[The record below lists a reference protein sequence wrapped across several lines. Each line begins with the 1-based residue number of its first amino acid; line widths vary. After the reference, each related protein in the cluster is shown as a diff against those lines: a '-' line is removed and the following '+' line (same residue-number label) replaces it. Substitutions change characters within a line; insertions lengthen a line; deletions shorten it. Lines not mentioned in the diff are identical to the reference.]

1 MTIRPFVRA
10 ILVLPAAGLLG
21 FGGMAFASPGAG
33 LTAAFGNTVKARY
46 PDGRIQ
52 RYWFKADGTWDA
64 IGRRGKPSS
73 GKWTAKG
80 EQVCLK
86 QTKPFAAP
94 FKYCTTFPDHG
105 APGASWA
112 AKSAGG
118 DPIQLS
124 VTKGVERP

>member
-1 MTIRPFVRA
+1 MTFRSFARA
-10 ILVLPAAGLLG
+10 AAAVSAISLLA
-21 FGGMAFASPGAG
+21 FGSLAQATPVG

-46 PDGRIQ
+46 PDGRYQ

-80 EQVCLK
+80 DNVCLK

-94 FKYCTTFPDHG
+94 LKYCTTFPG
-105 APGASWA
+105 EGGPGAKWA
-112 AKSAGG
+112 GKSAGG

-124 VTKGVERP
+124 VVKGIERP